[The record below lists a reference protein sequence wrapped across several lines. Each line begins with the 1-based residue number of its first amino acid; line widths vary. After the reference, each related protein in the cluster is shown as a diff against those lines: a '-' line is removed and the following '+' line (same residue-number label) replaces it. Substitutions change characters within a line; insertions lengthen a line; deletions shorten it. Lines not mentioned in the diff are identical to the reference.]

1 LCLMYDYLSSA
12 IVFQG
17 NLGHSHFKLTLAT
30 CGNCDSKKAMLGRA
44 RKNTRCIDCPW
55 RKLELLIFLLS
66 DLVDTAGRY
75 PPCNDSFLPG
85 TYLKKVEQ
93 TQKKKVTFAVLIGE
107 VKF

>member
-1 LCLMYDYLSSA
+1 MYDYLSSA